1 MDGIIF
7 CVVWYGMVLCGV
19 RVLVMACGPVCFYLF
34 SSTLCVERFYYNIC
48 AVVVKFVRESYTPLP
63 SLPSLPLCS
72 SCLHQ
77 ESAVLAWLFRLQ
89 FIYRCHVSDHTM
101 YLTLLYAASKTRSS
115 NSVGTLTPSSGS
127 LAPLP
132 LLPTSFSR
140 TGTMCSLLS
149 LPLLLLRLMVC
160 KGYAGEWL
168 SE

>member
-1 MDGIIF
+1 M
-7 CVVWYGMVLCGV
+7 VWYGIV
-19 RVLVMACGPVCFYLF
+19 RCTCVGHGMRSVCFYLF
-34 SSTLCVERFYYNIC
+34 HLVLCVERFYYNIC
-48 AVVVKFVRESYTPLP
+48 AVVVKVCTGIVYALP
-63 SLPSLPLCS
+63 SLYTYCPPLCS